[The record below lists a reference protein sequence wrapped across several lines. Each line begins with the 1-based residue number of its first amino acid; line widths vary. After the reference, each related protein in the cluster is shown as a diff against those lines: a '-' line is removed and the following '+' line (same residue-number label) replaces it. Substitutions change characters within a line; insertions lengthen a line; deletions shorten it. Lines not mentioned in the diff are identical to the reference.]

1 MPGLDNTNPEMDQ
14 DLDAE
19 MPSDMGSD
27 PADVGAEGGAGD
39 QEGAMAKQELIK
51 LANYAT
57 NLQEHI
63 EDDEQ
68 LEAWVQSKI
77 TIAATNIASVY
88 HYLAYEK
95 KIGEYGEALNSAP
108 MSESKRR
115 AIKGWLMEAKAKVK
129 ELKKIDAEKKKV
141 MEGPLS
147 GGERA
152 CTECGGTGMVY
163 EEPKQVPDHVKGKV
177 EKYKRLVNA
186 TKAAHKRMD
195 NNHNGIPDDEEVDE
209 SFGTDDQKEMKTG
222 DTKKTRTGIMT
233 KTSTGVVHKN
243 TSYADDGEADDKSGK
258 GKKSHA
264 KAKDSETKKSER
276 GNDIKLP
283 KHPGGTYGMK
293 NGEKF
298 DNRKKDESVYEAK
311 KKPVKESRCN
321 ECGMMES
328 KCCCDHSV
336 KEAAEKTMSRAA
348 KGMMKYGKDGMKA
361 LAKAGK
367 EGKDLDAVRDKY
379 DKYDE
384 SAKWRDPKH
393 KDKLYTQEPRDPH
406 DDYHD
411 ADYYN
416 PKPDD
421 YPGAKHVIGGGEF
434 DHNDPLRKGYGRHG
448 TGSMNTHGK
457 RKGMPSRDHISS
469 LKGSIKSAH
478 GKHPQPNLPEGAKP
492 SAGLSAAKKSAVVK
506 DAKAGKDIGKT
517 GKSFD
522 KVAKS
527 AGGGEKGQKI
537 AAAAMW
543 KNIKETTAYLE
554 EKKAAEKKADKDYD
568 GDGKVESGKDEYLG
582 SRIAAAKKAGKL
594 KECGPDC
601 TCPKCK
607 SVNESADVARL
618 RELTGRLNRA
628 ETPALVENREV
639 DQIRALTKRLL
650 G

>member
-1 MPGLDNTNPEMDQ
+1 MPAELDNQAPEMDQ
-14 DLDAE
+14 EMDA
-19 MPSDMGSD
+19 SADMGSD
-27 PADVGAEGGAGD
+27 PAAMGAEGGHGD

-63 EDDEQ
+63 QDDEQ

-95 KIGEYGEALNSAP
+95 KIGEYGEQMNSAEL
-108 MSESKRR
+108 SESKKR
-115 AIKGWLMEAKAKVK
+115 ILKNWLMEAKSKVK
-129 ELKKIDAEKKKV
+129 ELKKLDAEKKKV
-141 MEGPLS
+141 MEGPLK
-147 GGERA
+147 GGDQP
-152 CTECGGTGMVY
+152 CGECGGTGVVN
-163 EEPKQVPDHVKGKV
+163 VPGIQPHPTAIAKV

-195 NNHNGIPDDEEVDE
+195 ANHNGVPDEDEMEE
-209 SFGTDDQKEMKTG
+209 SFGEAEPKEMKTG
-222 DTKKTRTGIMT
+222 DTKKTRTGELT

-243 TSYADDGEADDKSGK
+243 TSYHDDGDEIASNAKSGK
-258 GKKSHA
+258 GKASHA
-264 KAKDSETKKSER
+264 KAKDAETKKAER

-283 KHPGGTYGMK
+283 KHDGNTWGMK
-293 NGEKF
+293 GGEKF
-298 DNRKKDESVYEAK
+298 GKKEESVYEAK
-311 KKPVKESRCN
+311 KKAVKESRCD
-321 ECGMMES
+321 ECGMYES
-328 KCCCDHSV
+328 KCGCDHSV
-336 KEAAEKTMSRAA
+336 KEAAEKTMSRAG
-348 KGMMKYGKDGMKA
+348 KGVMKYGKDGMKA

-367 EGKDLDAVRDKY
+367 EGKDLDAVRNKY

-393 KDKLYTQEPRDPH
+393 KDKLYTQEPRDENDYGS
-406 DDYHD
+406 DD
-411 ADYYN
+411 DYYN

-421 YPGAKHVIGGGEF
+421 YPGAKNLKGGGEY

-448 TGSMNTHGK
+448 TGSPVEKGP
-457 RKGMPSRDHISS
+457 RKGLPSRNHITS

-478 GKHPQPNLPEGAKP
+478 GTHPQPNLPEGAKP

-506 DAKAGKDIGKT
+506 DAKAGKDIGKP

-543 KNIKETTAYLE
+543 KNIKETTAYIE
-554 EKKAAEKKADKDYD
+554 EKKNLPGKQEKLDVDKD
-568 GDGKVESGKDEYLG
+568 GKLEKSDF
-582 SRIAAAKKAGKL
+582 AALRAGK
-594 KECGPDC
+594 KEKE
-601 TCPKCK
+601 TVK
-607 SVNESADVARL
+607 ESSDVSRL
-618 RELTGRLNRA
+618 RELTGRLNRS
-628 ETPALVENREV
+628 EKPTLVENREV
-639 DQIRALTKRLL
+639 DQLKALSNLFK